1 MAERARVYP
10 LRREPQPELAP
21 QEPLSQEP
29 LSQEPLSQEPLS
41 QEPLSQEPLWR
52 EVLGQRLRA
61 LRQEQRETLSETAG
75 RAGISPQYLSEVE
88 RGRKEPSSEM
98 IAALAGALGT
108 TLIQLTEQVAGDLRR
123 QQVIS
128 LARASAPGAARSRAA
143 GSRAAGPVMLALAA

>member
-10 LRREPQPELAP
+10 LRREAPPQPLP
-21 QEPLSQEP
+21 QEPPLQEAP
-29 LSQEPLSQEPLS
+29 P
-41 QEPLSQEPLWR
+41 QEPLWR

-61 LRQEQRETLSETAG
+61 LRQEQQETLAETAG

-108 TLIQLTEQVAGDLRR
+108 TLIRLTEQVASDLRR
-123 QQVIS
+123 RPDVGS
-128 LARASAPGAARSRAA
+128 SRAS
-143 GSRAAGPVMLALAA
+143 GPVMLSLAA